1 MYWHK
6 IVHIKDILMTF
17 SERLGLM
24 RKQRKMKQT
33 DLGKLIG
40 TSGDII
46 GKYERGQNIPSI
58 DVAAKI
64 ADAFSISLDYLVRPS
79 KYQSIDEEALK
90 KLKEIQKLSSEN
102 KKHVYALMDAF
113 IKQVKINQI
122 L

>member
-1 MYWHK
+1 
-6 IVHIKDILMTF
+6 MTF
-17 SERLGLM
+17 ADRLSLI
-24 RKQRKMKQT
+24 RKQKKIRQS
-33 DLGKLIG
+33 DLGKLVG

-46 GKYERGQNIPSI
+46 GKYERGDHTPSI

-64 ADAFSISLDYLVRPS
+64 ADAFGISLDYLVRPS
-79 KYQSIDEEALK
+79 KYQSIDEEALG
-90 KLKEIQKLSSEN
+90 KLKEIQKLSPEN